1 MTVEIDSTVFSVIV
15 AGAGTVFVTLTSAVA
30 HLYFGR
36 EKDRAAYMAE
46 MLAIAKTLREE
57 EASENAELRARLE
70 SSLVAPPP
78 SQRSSSTRTRKQR

>member
-1 MTVEIDSTVFSVIV
+1 MTVEIDNTVFTTIVGGVGAVI
-15 AGAGTVFVTLTSAVA
+15 AALSGAVV

-36 EKDRAAYMAE
+36 ERDRAAYMTE

-57 EASENAELRARLE
+57 EAAEKAELRAKLDAAM
-70 SSLVAPPP
+70 LLPPP